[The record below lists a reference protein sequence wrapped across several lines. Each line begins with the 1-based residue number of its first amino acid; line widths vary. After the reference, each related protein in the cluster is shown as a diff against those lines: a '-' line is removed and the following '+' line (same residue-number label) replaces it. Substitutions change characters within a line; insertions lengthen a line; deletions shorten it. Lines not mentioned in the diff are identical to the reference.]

1 MYEKV
6 MTRLWIFGLFCGI
19 AADIT
24 AGALRYYT
32 AMVGVP
38 QLTYLPKV
46 LMLIFVVF
54 RIAGRPKLI
63 YLWVGAFL
71 AVDGCIAL
79 ANGVE
84 LDAVLFWMWVVL
96 PLFFALLVPPEAF
109 DRLETR
115 GAYLA
120 CLALVAV
127 AIAGVLVNYFVQMPW
142 WGQSIDVGTY
152 SVVVS
157 DSSYTSESTMRLAG
171 LGRSSAGT
179 GLLIGLLTAW
189 LVPGSR
195 SRLFKFLLLGFAFVA
210 IWATTNKTMLVAL
223 IVAIAMYAYG
233 STRTLKKACIW
244 TSVLAFLFPAGA
256 FVASSSLNNFVI
268 GTGSLS
274 SFQDRV
280 GTTWPYLLDGM
291 VQHGLIW
298 LGIGAGGFGT
308 PARYYPADFGF
319 DVLVSDNM
327 ALYMVAI
334 FGLFGAA
341 LLTWLMF
348 KYVLLGGSGSKAQW
362 CLLFLLLLSGL
373 TTDIFESQSC
383 ALFLGVVI
391 RCLAS
396 GSALR
401 VPRRS
406 PRSLRADDARG
417 FARPRN
423 AADLDV
429 YELRGSTLV
438 KQEAPK

>member
-1 MYEKV
+1 MHEKV
-6 MTRLWIFGLFCGI
+6 MTRLWVFGLFCGI
-19 AADIT
+19 AADVT

-32 AMVGVP
+32 AMAGVP
-38 QLTYLPKV
+38 QLTYFPKV

-63 YLWVGAFL
+63 HLWVGAFL

-84 LDAVLFWMWVVL
+84 LDAVMFWVWVML
-96 PLFFALLVPPEAF
+96 PMFFALLAPPDAL
-109 DRLETR
+109 DLLETR
-115 GAYLA
+115 GGYLA
-120 CLALVAV
+120 CLALVAL
-127 AIAGVLVNYFVQMPW
+127 AIGGVLVNYFVNMPW
-142 WGQSIDVGTY
+142 LGHSVDVGDY

-157 DSSYTSESTMRLAG
+157 DESYTGDSTLRLAG

-179 GLLIGLLTAW
+179 GLLIGLLTMRLA
-189 LVPGSR
+189 PGSR
-195 SRLFKFLLLGFAFVA
+195 SRLFNLLLLGFAFVA

-223 IVAIAMYAYG
+223 IVAIAVYAYG
-233 STRTLKKACIW
+233 STRTAKKACVW
-244 TSVLAFLFPAGA
+244 TTLLAFLFPAGS
-256 FVASSSLNNFVI
+256 FVASSALNDFVI

-280 GTTWPYLLDGM
+280 GTTWPYLLEGM

-308 PARYYPADFGF
+308 TARYYPADFGF

-327 ALYMVAI
+327 ALYVVAI

-348 KYVLLGGSGSKAQW
+348 KYVLFGGSGSKAQW

-373 TTDIFESQSC
+373 TTDIFESPSC

-396 GSALR
+396 GSAMR
-401 VPRRS
+401 APRRS
-406 PRSLRADDARG
+406 PTPIGARG